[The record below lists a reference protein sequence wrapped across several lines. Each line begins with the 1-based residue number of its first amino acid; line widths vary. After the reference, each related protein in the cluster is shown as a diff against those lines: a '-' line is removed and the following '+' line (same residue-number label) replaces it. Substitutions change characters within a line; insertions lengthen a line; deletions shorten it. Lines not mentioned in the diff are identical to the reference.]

1 MSQAF
6 LCPSCQAS
14 LEYEEGGALTV
25 RCQYCQTTVIV
36 PPELRPTMRR
46 RADGPGL
53 VDLAEITRLLLA
65 GKKIEAIK
73 LISEVSGLSLKEA
86 KDVIEQLEQERGISL
101 STTSPNLPGTTP
113 HPLQPRPAAS
123 RFSYVILAIVLL
135 AIFAT
140 IALPIFL
147 IFFAT
152 SSITESVTPLME
164 TAAANAEPGLPR
176 PTPTAV
182 PNPTSTPAFA
192 AEMFSF
198 GGQAGTGPGAFN
210 DTRHIGIDGEGRIYT
225 ADYQDGRIQ
234 AFDSQGNFLA
244 QWLVENRRSPIISM
258 TADRQGRVYI
268 IQQGEI
274 SRYDGLSGE
283 RQLTIPSPGGSGYR
297 DLVIAADGKLIAYA
311 FQPPDTLYW
320 LDGEGNIL
328 QTVSAILSGQTESPE
343 LTARVAVDGLG
354 NVYLLGE
361 GFTPLIFKYDASGK
375 FITRIGS
382 KGNEPGQLRSPRA
395 LAIDNQGWLYVVD
408 SDGIDVFA
416 GDGRYLDTIP
426 LRGVA
431 FDMTFNDRNELFL
444 MERNGN
450 RVVQMA
456 LQAGAQ
462 GK

>member
-86 KDVIEQLEQERGISL
+86 KDVI
-101 STTSPNLPGTTP
+101 
-113 HPLQPRPAAS
+113 
-123 RFSYVILAIVLL
+123 
-135 AIFAT
+135 
-140 IALPIFL
+140 
-147 IFFAT
+147 
-152 SSITESVTPLME
+152 
-164 TAAANAEPGLPR
+164 
-176 PTPTAV
+176 
-182 PNPTSTPAFA
+182 
-192 AEMFSF
+192 
-198 GGQAGTGPGAFN
+198 
-210 DTRHIGIDGEGRIYT
+210 
-225 ADYQDGRIQ
+225 
-234 AFDSQGNFLA
+234 
-244 QWLVENRRSPIISM
+244 
-258 TADRQGRVYI
+258 
-268 IQQGEI
+268 
-274 SRYDGLSGE
+274 
-283 RQLTIPSPGGSGYR
+283 